1 VNVKFQGIYSN
12 ASMNLQKEKDV
23 LVDWHQIFSGGYYQ
37 LKFRIFD
44 DIDNK
49 INDFTAVVMFKK
61 N

>member
-1 VNVKFQGIYSN
+1 
-12 ASMNLQKEKDV
+12 MNLQKEKDV